1 MAQQI
6 TIYVLVDSVAAF
18 QANQLEG
25 NIYLM
30 DNLRTE
36 GSKNQGT
43 GQLVTAVNGTAWSN
57 GTQANE
63 PLLNWLVAGLSSL
76 PVTLPRNYQYDR
88 SRESDRAALET
99 VHWHARALKSDAEA
113 VNGIDGLTEAASAL
127 GVHPRFKNERGEL
140 ERHRLQL
147 LDLRGEV
154 VTRADSKAD
163 DIHQLPPIIT
173 DITGEAVDEGILY
186 PAQYGTPVPINA
198 GWYWSAT
205 ASTNRPGVYSYTM
218 HIKVYKLIFAEGQPI
233 WQDKDMTYDSQ
244 IRVRSRQMVN
254 GFTGGGI
261 GPLPIC

>member
-6 TIYVLVDSVAAF
+6 TVYVLIDSVAAF
-18 QANQLEG
+18 EANQLEG

-36 GSKNQGT
+36 GSENQGT
-43 GQLVTAVNGTAWSN
+43 GQLVTAVNGTVWSN
-57 GTQANE
+57 GAQANE

-76 PVTLPRNYQYDR
+76 PVTLPRNYHYDR
-88 SRESDRAALET
+88 SRESDRAALE
-99 VHWHARALKSDAEA
+99 VVRWHARALKSDAKA
-113 VNGIDGLTEAASAL
+113 VDGIDGLTEAAAAL
-127 GVHPRFKNERGEL
+127 GVHPRFENEHGEL

-154 VTRADSKAD
+154 VTRADPDAD

-186 PAQYGTPVPINA
+186 PAQYGTPIPINA

-205 ASTNRPGVYSYTM
+205 ASTLRPGVYSYTM
-218 HIKVYKLIFAEGQPI
+218 HIRVYKLIFAGGQPI

-244 IRVRSRQMVN
+244 IRVRKRQMVN

-261 GPLPIC
+261 GLLPIC

>member
-6 TIYVLVDSVAAF
+6 TVYVLVDSHAAF
-18 QANQLEG
+18 EANQLDG

-36 GSKNQGT
+36 GSENQGT

-57 GTQANE
+57 GAQANE
-63 PLLNWLVAGLSSL
+63 PLLNWLVTGLSSL
-76 PVTLPRNYQYDR
+76 PVTLPRNYLYDR
-88 SRESDRAALET
+88 SRDSERAALE
-99 VHWHARALKSDAEA
+99 A
-113 VNGIDGLTEAASAL
+113 VRRHSGTPKGKAGAAGGIDALTEAAGAL
-127 GVHPRFKNERGEL
+127 GVHARFENEHGQL
-140 ERHRLQL
+140 QRHRLQL

-154 VTRADSKAD
+154 VPTADPEAD

-205 ASTNRPGVYSYTM
+205 ASTSRPGVYSYTM
-218 HIKVYKLIFAEGQPI
+218 HIKVYKLIFAGGKPI
-233 WQDKDMTYDSQ
+233 WQDKDMTYESQ
-244 IRVRSRQMVN
+244 IRVRTRPMVN

-261 GPLPIC
+261 GLLPIY

>member
-6 TIYVLVDSVAAF
+6 TVYVLIDSVAAF
-18 QANQLEG
+18 EANRLEG

-43 GQLVTAVNGTAWSN
+43 GQLVTAINGTAWSN

-76 PVTLPRNYQYDR
+76 PVTLPRNYQLDR
-88 SRESDRAALET
+88 SRESERVALDAMRLD
-99 VHWHARALKSDAEA
+99 ARALKSDPGAEN
-113 VNGIDGLTEAASAL
+113 VRDGLIRAAAAL
-127 GVHPRFKNERGEL
+127 GVHPRFENEHGEL
-140 ERHRLQL
+140 ERHALQL

-154 VTRADSKAD
+154 VPEADLEAD

-205 ASTNRPGVYSYTM
+205 ASTQRPGVYSYTM
-218 HIKVYKLIFAEGQPI
+218 HIKVYKLIFAGGQPI

-244 IRVRSRQMVN
+244 IQVRSRQMVN
-254 GFTGGGI
+254 GFTGGGT
-261 GPLPIC
+261 GLLPIC